1 MSELF
6 TSNDEIPYICM
17 NFFTSKVRVSSTID
31 KKIVIFQV
39 GWINGS
45 MDQWP
50 RKWGLISIMD
60 INKFN
65 EIYFQIIFFF

>member
-1 MSELF
+1 
-6 TSNDEIPYICM
+6 
-17 NFFTSKVRVSSTID
+17 
-31 KKIVIFQV
+31 
-39 GWINGS
+39 

-65 EIYFQIIFFF
+65 EIYFQIIFLFNVILVLKK